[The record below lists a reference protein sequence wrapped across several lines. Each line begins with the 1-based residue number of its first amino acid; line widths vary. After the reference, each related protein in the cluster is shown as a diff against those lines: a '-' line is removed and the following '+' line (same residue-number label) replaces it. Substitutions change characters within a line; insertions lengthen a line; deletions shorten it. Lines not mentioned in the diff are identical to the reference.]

1 MYIPFGEDVAIHL
14 NIFNS
19 ASPKDAS
26 CLVWLKLAWWF
37 WRKRFLNFVNAF
49 LLFCYHL
56 PLEKGVAL
64 HLNKFNSPSPK
75 DASCLVWLKLALWFW
90 RRRFLNFANAFLLFC
105 YHHPLEKGVPLH
117 LNKVEFPTIK
127 DALCQDLVEIGP
139 MVLRKR

>member
-1 MYIPFGEDVAIHL
+1 MSKLRFYHKVNIEEKNSISFFCYLVMYIPFGKDVAIHL

-56 PLEKGVAL
+56 PLEKRCGPSFEQSWIP
-64 HLNKFNSPSPK
+64 LNQGCFVTS
-75 DASCLVWLKLALWFW
+75 
-90 RRRFLNFANAFLLFC
+90 
-105 YHHPLEKGVPLH
+105 
-117 LNKVEFPTIK
+117 
-127 DALCQDLVEIGP
+127 LVEIGP
-139 MVLRKR
+139 MVLKKDMKMWKSLQSDNRYTDAQ